1 MKTIIEV
8 DIPDGKIINIK
19 ELKTKITIEL
29 PKEAKIKLK
38 QRNLE
43 K

>member
-8 DIPDGKIINIK
+8 DIPDSKIINIK
-19 ELKTKITIEL
+19 ELKTKLIIEL

-38 QRNLE
+38 QYGKRT
-43 K
+43 